1 MENYFKDTSSN
12 KTISDW
18 LKHATSELKKV
29 KIISARLD
37 SLLLLEFG
45 LRKSRSWLLAHED
58 NALNEEDEIILNK
71 YLIQRKNHAPLA
83 YIIGSKEFYGHKF
96 RVNKHVLIPR
106 PESEAIIDLVI
117 EAAQNISISTE
128 TPVSVTALD
137 LGTGSG
143 CLAISAKLE
152 LPELKVVAS
161 DISDSALNV
170 AKINAQQLNAEVK
183 FIKSDLLSDVQD
195 QQIDII
201 IANLPYVPT
210 NLVTSEEIVRE
221 PGIALFSGKTGLKH
235 YKKFWSEIDKLKHQ
249 PTYIITE
256 SLYQQHVSIELF
268 AKENGYLL
276 LKTKDLIQVFKK
288 S

>member
-96 RVNKHVLIPR
+96 KVNKHVLIPR

>member
-1 MENYFKDTSSN
+1 MENHLKETSSS

-18 LKHATSELKKV
+18 LKHATSELKKA

-58 NALNEEDEIILNK
+58 DEINEEDEIILNK

>member
-18 LKHATSELKKV
+18 LKHATSELKKA

-58 NALNEEDEIILNK
+58 DEINEEDEIILNK

>member
-1 MENYFKDTSSN
+1 MENHFKDTSSS

-18 LKHATSELKKV
+18 LKHATSELKKA
-29 KIISARLD
+29 KIISARID
-37 SLLLLEFG
+37 SLLLLEFA

-96 RVNKHVLIPR
+96 KVNKHVLIPR
-106 PESEAIIDLVI
+106 PESETIIDLVI
-117 EAAQNISISTE
+117 EAAQSISISTE
-128 TPVSVTALD
+128 TPESVTVLD

-161 DISDSALNV
+161 DISDSALNE

-221 PGIALFSGKTGLKH
+221 PEIALFSGKTGLKH